1 MCTLGLSS
9 YIWLATHLIL
19 KLMLIVLSELQT
31 LGERL
36 LVTYIHFSS
45 IYFCVCSM
53 IDQFHRPTI
62 FSRPFTVS
70 EVFPEISE
78 ANI

>member
-53 IDQFHRPTI
+53 ISSTDQQYFQDLSLFQKFFLR
-62 FSRPFTVS
+62 
-70 EVFPEISE
+70 
-78 ANI
+78 